1 MGGLLTMK
9 GLGSFFR
16 DNWYSLMMTAAV
28 ICGAVYTLGVQAN
41 QYSVL
46 RDRVGEIKATQTQKL
61 TEFEQVKDDMERIK
75 WEASNTRSDI
85 DQIKID
91 LRSIDKN
98 VQQIDKRQEVIIEL
112 LKPRAS
118 N

>member
-1 MGGLLTMK
+1 MGAIIAMRTFL
-9 GLGSFFR
+9 R
-16 DNWYSLMMTAAV
+16 DNWYSIVGTIVAV
-28 ICGAVYTLGVQAN
+28 VGGIFVLGVHAQKLN
-41 QYSVL
+41 QL
-46 RDRVGEIKATQTQKL
+46 HDRVGEVKATQTQKI

-85 DQIKID
+85 DQIKLD
-91 LRSIDKN
+91 VRSIDKN

-112 LKPRAS
+112 LKPRA